1 MAAAWSDS
9 EWDSKKSDANLVNVK
24 RVLSFL
30 TQHLQPMIYI
40 GLPIW
45 PLVQARCTNY
55 DQQVS
60 THKALRW

>member
-1 MAAAWSDS
+1 MGL
-9 EWDSKKSDANLVNVK
+9 KKSDANLVNVK

-30 TQHLQPMIYI
+30 TQHFHPMIDI
-40 GLPIW
+40 GVPIW
-45 PLVQARCTNY
+45 PLVPARCNIY